1 MSTDQVE
8 SLWDRLEPLLSRVQ
22 KPARYIGCEDGA
34 QTPDWAPVGGRS
46 PVSWLFI
53 YPDTYEIGLPNQG
66 LQILYEIVN
75 ERPDARGR
83 AVLRTVG
90 RPRGGAAGHRHPA
103 VQRRHPPSRGRLRP
117 ARLQPVGRAHVHQP
131 PELRGP
137 GRRAGPGRPSDRPI
151 IRWSAPGVTAPTTPS
166 PWPTSSTSWCSETA
180 RRSCRRSRPSWADW
194 KASGGANV
202 GRTCSASCAA
212 SRASTS
218 RRRTRSS
225 YDGADLVVGRAT
237 LARGARSGSRSG
249 PSRTSPS
256 GRTPASNSS
265 RSPRWCTTA

>member
-8 SLWDRLEPLLSRVQ
+8 SLWERLEPLLSRVQ

-75 ERPDARGR
+75 ERPDAWPSGPTPRGSTSRRSCGRPAPRCSASTPTVPPGAFDLLAFNLSAELTYTNLLNCVDLADVPVRADRAIARPSAGR
-83 AVLRTVG
+83 A
-90 RPRGGAAGHRHPA
+90 
-103 VQRRHPPSRGRLRP
+103 
-117 ARLQPVGRAHVHQP
+117 PV
-131 PELRGP
+131 
-137 GRRAGPGRPSDRPI
+137 
-151 IRWSAPGVTAPTTPS
+151 VTAPTTPS
-166 PWPTSSTSWCSETA
+166 PWPTSSTSWCWATA
-180 RRSCRRSRPSWADW
+180 RRSCRRSPPWWGTGRHR
-194 KASGGANV
+194 GATRREDV
-202 GRTCSASCAA
+202 LRELCRIEGVYVPAA
-212 SRASTS
+212 YEV
-218 RRRTRSS
+218 S

-237 LARGARSGSRSG
+237 LARGAGAGREADHRG
-249 PSRTSPS
+249 PRRVAVPH
-256 GRTPASNSS
+256 ASSSS